1 MRKAASIARGR
12 QLSIDE
18 ARGEERVDDQ
28 VEVDEPEPER
38 HGQHQGEDPA
48 NRRVSPVDEHAQ
60 LAVEAAQPGQRE
72 QDLDERAEH
81 DRARVDV
88 EGVALRVGHRYAD
101 DDPDDDH
108 EVPGDRAQRG
118 HREVLVAVQDPDDHP
133 GEPEQDHRRE
143 EEARQGNEEVL
154 LRSLVAEGA
163 HDPWREQDEER
174 RQPAE
179 AEEEEVEDARRD
191 APRPDTVAPLEQ
203 LAEDRDE
210 GRGERLVCDER
221 ADQVR
226 NLEGNREDVDVARD
240 SEVPPDDDLP
250 EEPEDPRPCCRQ
262 REDGG
267 RAGEATPVSRLLR
280 DFGSRHEV
288 RV

>member
-1 MRKAASIARGR
+1 MRKAASIAAGASSRSMKRAAKNVSTTRLKLMSPSPSDTG
-12 QLSIDE
+12 SISD
-18 ARGEERVDDQ
+18 
-28 VEVDEPEPER
+28 
-38 HGQHQGEDPA
+38 EDPA

-60 LAVEAAQPGQRE
+60 LAVEAAQPGQRQ

-174 RQPAE
+174 RQPTE
-179 AEEEEVEDARRD
+179 AEEEEVEDARGD

-210 GRGERLVCDER
+210 GRRERLVCDER

-240 SEVPPDDDLP
+240 SEIPPDDDLP